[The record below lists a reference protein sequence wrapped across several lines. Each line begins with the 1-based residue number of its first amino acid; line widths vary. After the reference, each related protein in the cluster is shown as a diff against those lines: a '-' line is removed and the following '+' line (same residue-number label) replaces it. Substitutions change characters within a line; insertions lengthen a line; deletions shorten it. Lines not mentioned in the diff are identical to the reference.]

1 MEKPQK
7 LVAQI
12 YGYVI
17 CVIAVS
23 TLLVTIATLV
33 NALFDLQ
40 DPLHSTN
47 FRNVGFGSASLASF
61 ENYKMDVLRSTTR
74 RDREGAVENAS
85 YTPDE
90 KTLNA
95 MYEAAK
101 ADKIQSVKH
110 GGHQQVTLSIILIII
125 CSILFI
131 THWNWMKRIRTEKPL
146 SVVAE

>member
-7 LVAQI
+7 LAAQI
-12 YGYVI
+12 YGYTICLVAVI
-17 CVIAVS
+17 
-23 TLLVTIATLV
+23 TLLITITTLV

-40 DPLHSTN
+40 DPLHVEGYR
-47 FRNVGFGSASLASF
+47 FQGSQSLASF
-61 ENYKMDVLRSTTR
+61 ENYKMDVLKSAPR
-74 RDREGAVENAS
+74 RDREGAAENTA
-85 YTPDE
+85 YVPDD

-110 GGHQQVTLSIILIII
+110 SGHQQITISVLLIVI

-131 THWNWMKRIRTEKPL
+131 TNWTWMKKIRNE
-146 SVVAE
+146 SVS